1 MIIYQKLLFIFLFFL
16 NVNCTKDLKLHSKT
30 YVAKTGTTCK
40 DGIGVI
46 YTYRV
51 LKFNQKTVTIS
62 FRVIASVADNLKDRY
77 EHMYD
82 HLTKRYNF
90 KIDDK
95 IVIIENC
102 NDFGK
107 LKIEKSKLLFRDK
120 NSKQEIHFI
129 EEESK

>member
-16 NVNCTKDLKLHSKT
+16 NTNYNKEINLNGKT
-30 YVAKTGTTCK
+30 FVAKTGMTCK
-40 DGIGVI
+40 DGIGMI

-51 LKFNQKTVTIS
+51 IKFNQKTVTIS
-62 FRVIASVADNLKDRY
+62 YRVIASVADNLKDQY
-77 EHMYD
+77 QHMYD
-82 HLTKRYNF
+82 HLTKTYNW
-90 KIDDK
+90 KIDNN

-107 LKIEKSKLLFRDK
+107 LKIEKSKLLFSDK

-129 EEESK
+129 EEIKK